1 MGWIAPKTNWAN
13 GDRFNLDP
21 DYTRI
26 KGNIEYLVALSKT
39 LYPDYDV
46 PTLESP
52 TTMDFPKA
60 SFFNNVV
67 TATQK
72 IGSRCLGWQANTL
85 MTMRSYSEN
94 GLVWNANDLNAIER
108 NHLYLYNRLNK
119 ERSGT
124 RTLEYTL
131 GGVNIGS

>member
-1 MGWIAPKTNWAN
+1 MGWIAPKTRWEN

-21 DYTRI
+21 DYIRI
-26 KGNIEYLVALSKT
+26 KGNIEYLIALSKT
-39 LYPDYDV
+39 LYPDYET

-52 TTMDFPKA
+52 TTMDFPKV

-67 TATQK
+67 TATRA
-72 IGSRCLGWQANTL
+72 IGLNCFCANSL

-108 NHLYLYNRLNK
+108 NHLYLYNRLTK
-119 ERSGT
+119 EKSSVN
-124 RTLEYTL
+124 TLEYTL
-131 GGVNIGS
+131 GGVNLGS